1 MRTKQEVI
9 NFLESKVGTKV
20 PCKGNSSL
28 DGQCVTLIKALMEF
42 LGMPDPYKARGHA
55 KTCVQAYLNEGIAD
69 KGIGFISI
77 FSNKNM
83 GNGYG
88 HVWCNA
94 GEGNGVYYE
103 SNGVKPLIC
112 TKGKTYKYDNVC
124 NFDRYIK
131 DNPIGG
137 NKPNGGNSS
146 PVENGKDEMKTLEF
160 LDCANFETAERK
172 LIEHLG
178 ISGKKCAWGD
188 ASGDNTGGHLG
199 SERRKVKQLEAK
211 IAQQDTDYLEL
222 DNTNRETNTRLKALE
237 DQLATA
243 NVKNADLSDEVKRL
257 NLLYAQ
263 GQDALEQKDKQIA
276 SLKADVQLA
285 NIERNEF
292 SAQSEV
298 DYEARLEQEEQ
309 IKTFEQTIIDKNKM
323 IDSLQAQIVTLKSQC
338 NVDYITALERKCSEL
353 ENRSLWEML
362 VERLKELL
370 G

>member
-55 KTCVQAYLNEGIAD
+55 KTCVQAYLDEGIGD

-94 GEGNGVYYE
+94 GDGHGVYYE
-103 SNGVKPLIC
+103 SNGAKPLIC
-112 TKGKTYKYDNVC
+112 TKGKTYSYDNVC

-131 DNPIGG
+131 DNPSGD
-137 NKPNGGNSS
+137 NLL
-146 PVENGKDEMKTLEF
+146 PVDNGKDEMKTLEF

-178 ISGKKCAWGD
+178 INGKKCAWGD
-188 ASGDNTGGHLG
+188 ASGENTGGYLG
-199 SERRKVKQLEAK
+199 SERREVKSLKEKIKDLENQLDQSYSNNEQLHQAQLKIKELEKQLNA
-211 IAQQDTDYLEL
+211 L
-222 DNTNRETNTRLKALE
+222 DQTLSERIDIIK
-237 DQLATA
+237 QL
-243 NVKNADLSDEVKRL
+243 
-257 NLLYAQ
+257 
-263 GQDALEQKDKQIA
+263 
-276 SLKADVQLA
+276 
-285 NIERNEF
+285 
-292 SAQSEV
+292 
-298 DYEARLEQEEQ
+298 QEEN
-309 IKTFEQTIIDKNKM
+309 EQ
-323 IDSLQAQIVTLKSQC
+323 LQKQVGQGSKP
-338 NVDYITALERKCSEL
+338 
-353 ENRSLWEML
+353 LWELL

-370 G
+370 Q

>member
-1 MRTKQEVI
+1 MKTKQEVI

-55 KTCVQAYLNEGIAD
+55 NTCVQAYLNEGIAD
-69 KGIGFISI
+69 KGIGFLSV

-83 GNGYG
+83 GGDYG

-94 GEGNGVYYE
+94 GEGNGMYYE
-103 SNGVKPLIC
+103 SNGVKPLVC

-131 DNPIGG
+131 DNPTGN
-137 NKPNGGNSS
+137 NKPTGGNSS
-146 PVENGKDEMKTLEF
+146 PVENGKDEMQTLEF
-160 LDCANFETAERK
+160 LDCDNFETAERK

-178 ISGKKCAWGD
+178 INGKKCAWGD
-188 ASGDNTGGHLG
+188 ASGENTGGYLG
-199 SERRKVKQLEAK
+199 SERRKVKQLEEK
-211 IAQQDTDYLEL
+211 IKQQDKDYIEL
-222 DNTNRETNTRLKALE
+222 DTANREANTL
-237 DQLATA
+237 LA
-243 NVKNADLSDEVKRL
+243 
-257 NLLYAQ
+257 
-263 GQDALEQKDKQIA
+263 QKDKQIQA
-276 SLKADVQLA
+276 
-285 NIERNEF
+285 
-292 SAQSEV
+292 
-298 DYEARLEQEEQ
+298 
-309 IKTFEQTIIDKNKM
+309 FENTIVEKNKT
-323 IDSLQAQIVTLKSQC
+323 IDSLQAQITTLKNQTGKVIEIEVSKPEDLQEIERLRQEIVALKSQC

>member
-9 NFLESKVGTKV
+9 NFLESKLGTKV
-20 PCKGNSSL
+20 PCKGNNSL

-55 KTCVQAYLNEGIAD
+55 NTCVQAYLNEGIAD
-69 KGIGFISI
+69 KGIGFLSV

-83 GNGYG
+83 GGGYG

-103 SNGVKPLIC
+103 SNGAKSLIC

-131 DNPIGG
+131 DNPVEDT
-137 NKPNGGNSS
+137 KPSTD
-146 PVENGKDEMKTLEF
+146 GKDDMQTLEF

-188 ASGDNTGGHLG
+188 ASGDNTGGYLG
-199 SERRKVKQLEAK
+199 SERRRV
-211 IAQQDTDYLEL
+211 
-222 DNTNRETNTRLKALE
+222 KALE
-237 DQLATA
+237 AELADR
-243 NVKNADLSDEVKRL
+243 KE
-257 NLLYAQ
+257 Y
-263 GQDALEQKDKQIA
+263 
-276 SLKADVQLA
+276 
-285 NIERNEF
+285 IERIEDNELENEKELQQLHNQVGTF
-292 SAQSEV
+292 EATIIEKNKKIDLLMSEV
-298 DYEARLEQEEQ
+298 DKCEIAMMEYPRLQEENNHLGAENT
-309 IKTFEQTIIDKNKM
+309 K
-323 IDSLQAQIVTLKSQC
+323 LQQELATLKSQC
-338 NVDYITALERKCSEL
+338 NIDYITALERKCSEL
-353 ENRSLWEML
+353 ESRSLWEML
-362 VERLKELL
+362 IARLKELL

>member
-1 MRTKQEVI
+1 MKTKQEVI

-28 DGQCVTLIKALMEF
+28 DGHCVTLIKALMEF
-42 LGMPDPYKARGHA
+42 LDMPDPYKARGHA
-55 KTCVQAYLNEGIAD
+55 NTCIQTYLDEGIAD
-69 KGIGFISI
+69 KGIGFLSV

-83 GNGYG
+83 GGDYG

-103 SNGVKPLIC
+103 SNGAKSLIC
-112 TKGKTYKYDNVC
+112 TKGKTYQYDHVC

-131 DNPIGG
+131 DNPVEDT
-137 NKPNGGNSS
+137 KPSTD
-146 PVENGKDEMKTLEF
+146 GKDEMQTLEF

-188 ASGDNTGGHLG
+188 ASGKDTGGYLG
-199 SERRKVKQLEAK
+199 SERRQNEALKEQLSKQNIELAVSREAIKQLEEINA
-211 IAQQDTDYLEL
+211 AYEDERLEL
-222 DNTNRETNTRLKALE
+222 K
-237 DQLATA
+237 
-243 NVKNADLSDEVKRL
+243 
-257 NLLYAQ
+257 
-263 GQDALEQKDKQIA
+263 KQI
-276 SLKADVQLA
+276 
-285 NIERNEF
+285 N
-292 SAQSEV
+292 
-298 DYEARLEQEEQ
+298 
-309 IKTFEQTIIDKNKM
+309 TFDETIIDKNKKLEQ
-323 IDSLQAQIVTLKSQC
+323 LQKELMTLKTQC
-338 NVDYITALERKCSEL
+338 NIDYITSLERENSELKTQISGMTVYNTKEEWDRLHQYIKQL